1 MKFLFIV
8 NGMIWNVHYK
18 QNNVE
23 LEADILQYIKRHLKD
38 MTRLDQVLLKWKAKK
53 YQTVGTVPNLIEKS

>member
-1 MKFLFIV
+1 MKFVFIV

-38 MTRLDQVLLKWKAKK
+38 MTRLDQVLLKWKTKR

>member
-38 MTRLDQVLLKWKAKK
+38 MTRLDQVLLKWKTKR

>member
-38 MTRLDQVLLKWKAKK
+38 MTRLDQVLLKWKTKK
-53 YQTVGTVPNLIEKS
+53 YHTVGTVPNLIKKS

>member
-1 MKFLFIV
+1 MKLLFIV

-38 MTRLDQVLLKWKAKK
+38 MTRLDQVLLKWKTKK
-53 YQTVGTVPNLIEKS
+53 YQTVGTVPNLIKKS

>member
-38 MTRLDQVLLKWKAKK
+38 MTRLDQVLLKWKTKK
-53 YQTVGTVPNLIEKS
+53 YQTVGTVPNLIKKS

>member
-1 MKFLFIV
+1 MKFVFIV

-38 MTRLDQVLLKWKAKK
+38 MTRLDQVLLKWKTKK
-53 YQTVGTVPNLIEKS
+53 YQTVGTFPNLIEKS

>member
-1 MKFLFIV
+1 MKFVFIV

-38 MTRLDQVLLKWKAKK
+38 MTRLDQVLLKWKTKR
-53 YQTVGTVPNLIEKS
+53 YQTVGTFPNLIEKS

>member
-23 LEADILQYIKRHLKD
+23 LEADIIQYIKRHLKD
-38 MTRLDQVLLKWKAKK
+38 MTRLDQVLLKWKTKK
-53 YQTVGTVPNLIEKS
+53 YQTVGTVPNLIKKS

>member
-1 MKFLFIV
+1 MKFVFIV

-38 MTRLDQVLLKWKAKK
+38 MTRLDQVLLKWKTKK
-53 YQTVGTVPNLIEKS
+53 YQTVGTVPNLIKKS